1 LGVVVTKA
9 LQGLLDNPS
18 LCHPRNNGGRAMA
31 DTCGSGTSPMV
42 VGSTPSTNNSENVAS
57 NASSVPGTASHST
70 SEPSGPES
78 GFNVDSPAQP
88 FSNLLWELEQPGMQI
103 SENENFKKM
112 ELDLR
117 SLIGPSYD
125 QLLSLDSSGIQS
137 LSSGPA

>member
-1 LGVVVTKA
+1 MVTKA
-9 LQGLLDNPS
+9 LQGLLENPA

-31 DTCGSGTSPMV
+31 NTCGAGTSPV
-42 VGSTPSTNNSENVAS
+42 AIGSTPATSTSENLAS
-57 NASSVPGTASHST
+57 NASSVPGTASHSA
-70 SEPSGPES
+70 SEFSGPDT
-78 GFNVDSPAQP
+78 GINVESPAQP

-137 LSSGPA
+137 MGTGSG